1 MCEVLRVSRSGYY
14 DWCRRQGTE
23 SGRES
28 ANRVLLGQIREV
40 FGASDQTYVSLRVW
54 RQLQKNGVCCG
65 ENRVARLMQKSGL
78 RTAVPERAWP
88 RTTVP
93 DPRLPTFE
101 NVLERDFAAEAP
113 DRKWAFGITYI
124 PTDEGWLYLSV
135 VLDLSSRHVV
145 VWAMKPPLGRAL
157 ATDALEMAL
166 RQRSPDEGLIHH
178 SDRGCQYASEDQQVL
193 LEERCVIGSM
203 SRRGNCLD
211 NAPVESF
218 FGTLKTERV
227 RRRRY
232 QTRSEAKRD
241 LFRYIEVWV
250 SRARIGSD
258 VVLFFERMPTGRH
271 DRPTGLSEDGMGH
284 SRGKSVPGRGRRAQ
298 QQGLSSFPWRWSDTA
313 IPR

>member
-14 DWCRRQGTE
+14 DWRRRQGTE
-23 SGRES
+23 SRRES

-40 FGASDQTYVSLRVW
+40 FEASDQTYGSPRVW

-65 ENRVARLMQKSGL
+65 ENRVARLMQKAGL
-78 RTAVPERAWP
+78 RAAVPDRAWP
-88 RTTVP
+88 RTTVS

-113 DRKWAFGITYI
+113 DKKWAADITYV

-135 VLDLSSRHVV
+135 VLDLSSRRVV
-145 VWAMKPPLGRAL
+145 GWAMKPTLGRAL

-193 LEERCVIGSM
+193 LEESCVIGSM

-232 QTRSEAKRD
+232 RTRSEARRD
-241 LFRYIEVWV
+241 LFQYIEVFYNRKRLHSALGYV
-250 SRARIGSD
+250 SP
-258 VVLFFERMPTGRH
+258 VEFETQHHP
-271 DRPTGLSEDGMGH
+271 
-284 SRGKSVPGRGRRAQ
+284 SRETSLAAEG
-298 QQGLSSFPWRWSDTA
+298 
-313 IPR
+313 

>member
-1 MCEVLRVSRSGYY
+1 M
-14 DWCRRQGTE
+14 D
-23 SGRES
+23 
-28 ANRVLLGQIREV
+28 QIREE
-40 FGASDQTYVSLRVW
+40 FETSDQTYGSPRIY
-54 RQLQKNGVCCG
+54 RQLRANGICCG
-65 ENRVARLMQKSGL
+65 ENRVARLMRKAGL
-78 RTAVPERAWP
+78 RAMRPGRARP
-88 RTTVP
+88 RTTVS

-113 DRKWAFGITYI
+113 DRKWAADITYI

-135 VLDLSSRHVV
+135 VLDLSSRRVV
-145 VWAMKPPLGRAL
+145 GWAMKPTLGRAL

-178 SDRGCQYASEDQQVL
+178 SDRGCQYASEDQQEIL
-193 LEERCVIGSM
+193 AGHQILGSM

-241 LFRYIEVWV
+241 LFQYIEVFYNRKRLHSALGYV
-250 SRARIGSD
+250 SPME
-258 VVLFFERMPTGRH
+258 FEALR
-271 DRPTGLSEDGMGH
+271 LA
-284 SRGKSVPGRGRRAQ
+284 SRETSLAAEG
-298 QQGLSSFPWRWSDTA
+298 
-313 IPR
+313 